1 MSFSLEVAK
10 PVAHLESCTG
20 KEPVCCYKEQTGMLD
35 LRDSIYQPA
44 SEAWVRLQGLNQQL
58 QALLAG
64 GAAGVSAGGAAG
76 VSACPGKA
84 ERAPPTSTLLT
95 PPCPGE
101 GREEDMNRS
110 IIGTVGD
117 FNKS

>member
-1 MSFSLEVAK
+1 
-10 PVAHLESCTG
+10 
-20 KEPVCCYKEQTGMLD
+20 MLD

-64 GAAGVSAGGAAG
+64 GAAGVSAGEAAG

-95 PPCPGE
+95 PPCLGE
-101 GREEDMNRS
+101 GRVEDMNRS

>member
-1 MSFSLEVAK
+1 
-10 PVAHLESCTG
+10 
-20 KEPVCCYKEQTGMLD
+20 MLD

-64 GAAGVSAGGAAG
+64 GAAGVSAGEAAGVSAGGAAGVSAGEAAG

-95 PPCPGE
+95 PPCLGE